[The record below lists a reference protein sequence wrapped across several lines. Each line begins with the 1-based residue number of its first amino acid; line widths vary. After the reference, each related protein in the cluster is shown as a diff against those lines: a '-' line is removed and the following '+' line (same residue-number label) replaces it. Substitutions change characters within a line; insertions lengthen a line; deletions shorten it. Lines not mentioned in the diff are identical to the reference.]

1 MGYQNVGTP
10 RFYINVIEWLAS
22 IGSFGMA
29 DAFRTLPVSQSK
41 SAISSSFAVGNTM
54 TGNVF
59 LAILGH
65 LGASEGIP
73 FRMYHGIVD
82 NVNVILA
89 SEIDIIVNASLS
101 GDSILP
107 DYDGF
112 SIATYGGE
120 TSAIDDIVGINYHGW
135 EGTTGSLVIGTY
147 YQMPHS
153 PDLNLTMTREY
164 GGVKTMET
172 KGGASLSNSFYTKPP
187 AWGNLGAWELAS
199 SAPAGTGSPNT
210 KLSSSGRR
218 IWDLSFSYLQDSDM
232 FPLISGLNPYWVAG
246 YNPAIESGDTLLES
260 NNFFSQVIHKTNGG
274 QLPFIFQPDSSNIN
288 PDQWAICKLDMNS
301 FEFEQVAKN
310 IYNIKMKIR
319 EVW

>member
-1 MGYQNVGTP
+1 
-10 RFYINVIEWLAS
+10 
-22 IGSFGMA
+22 MA
-29 DAFRTLPVSQSK
+29 DVFRTLPVNPSYQY
-41 SAISSSFAVGNTM
+41 IWQNFTVGNTM
-54 TGNVF
+54 TENVF

-65 LGASEGIP
+65 LGPSEGVP
-73 FRMYHGIVD
+73 FRMYNGIVGND
-82 NVNVILA
+82 YVLYP
-89 SEIDIIVNASLS
+89 SGIIVNAQID
-101 GDSILP
+101 DSIILA
-107 DYDGF
+107 DYAGF

-120 TSAIDDIVGINYHGW
+120 TNTIDDIVGINYHGW
-135 EGTTGSLVIGTY
+135 EGTAGSLVIGTY

-164 GGVKTMET
+164 GGIKHIET
-172 KGGASLSNSFYTKPP
+172 KGGVSLSNAFYSKPP

-246 YNPAIESGDTLLES
+246 YNPDIESGDTLLES